1 MSGTASSRI
10 LIVDDEPALVTALC
24 RTLETQG
31 YSTFGAASGRLALD
45 LLRGA
50 AADSATRIEVLIT
63 DLKMPAMDG
72 LTLLRQAHAIDADLV
87 SIVMTGHGT
96 IDTAVEALKSGA
108 LDYLLKPFNLSVA
121 MPVLSRALAVRKLRV
136 ENAALLR
143 QVAHRTVELE
153 ESNRQLQAAN
163 RDLDAYNASVS
174 HDIRGHLNRVI
185 GFSELLSA
193 EQTGPLNP
201 RQKEFLDYISQGAVQ
216 LLRLTDDLLRFAR
229 LAQQPLR
236 KEPVAVRALVG
247 EIFAELRQGAP
258 GSNVELQ
265 LGPLPDAFADPP
277 LLRQVFVN
285 LISNAIKFSSRTPH
299 PLVSVAGAIQ
309 GGACTYSVRDNGVGF
324 DMLQADQLFDMF
336 HRLHNAA
343 EFDGTGIGLSIV
355 RRILERHGGSISVE
369 AAVGA
374 GANFKLSLPDNGL
387 RTSSPG

>member
-1 MSGTASSRI
+1 MSGTAISRI
-10 LIVDDEPALVTALC
+10 LIVDDEPALVAALC
-24 RTLETQG
+24 TTLQTQG
-31 YSTFGAASGRLALD
+31 YATIGAASGGQALD
-45 LLRGA
+45 LLRAA
-50 AADSATRIEVLIT
+50 AADSTTRIEVLIT
-63 DLKMPAMDG
+63 DLMMPAMDG
-72 LTLLRQAHAIDADLV
+72 LTLLRRAHAIDADLV

-96 IDTAVEALKSGA
+96 IDTAVAALKSGA

-143 QVAHRTVELE
+143 QIAHRTVELE

-193 EQTGPLNP
+193 ERTGPLNP
-201 RQKEFLDYISQGAVQ
+201 RQREFLEYISQGAVQ

-236 KEPVAVRALVG
+236 QERVAVGPLVS
-247 EIFAELRQGAP
+247 EIFAELSRGTS
-258 GSNVELQ
+258 GSHVELQ

-285 LISNAIKFSSRTPH
+285 LLSNAVKFSSRTAH
-299 PLVSVAGAIQ
+299 PLVRVAGEIQ
-309 GGACTYSVRDNGVGF
+309 GNACTYSVRDNGVGF
-324 DMLQADQLFDMF
+324 DMAQADLLFKMF
-336 HRLHNAA
+336 HRLHSAA

-355 RRILERHGGSISVE
+355 RRILERHGGSISFE

-374 GANFKLSLPDNGL
+374 GANFIMSLPDDA
-387 RTSSPG
+387 RSV

>member
-1 MSGTASSRI
+1 MSGTAIARI

-24 RTLETQG
+24 RILETKG
-31 YSTFGAASGRLALD
+31 YSTFGAASGDQALD

-63 DLKMPAMDG
+63 DLMMPVMDG

-96 IDTAVEALKSGA
+96 IDTAVAALKSGA

-121 MPVLSRALAVRKLRV
+121 IPVLSRALAVRKLRV

-143 QVAHRTVELE
+143 QIAHRTVELE

-163 RDLDAYNASVS
+163 RDLDAFNASVS

-185 GFSELLSA
+185 GFSELLNA

-236 KEPVAVRALVG
+236 KEPVAVGPLVG
-247 EIFAELRQGAP
+247 EIFAELLDGT
-258 GSNVELQ
+258 SCSSVELQ
-265 LGPLPDAFADPP
+265 VGPLPDAFADPP
-277 LLRQVFVN
+277 LLKQVFVN
-285 LISNAIKFSSRTPH
+285 LISNAIKFSSRMPH
-299 PLVSVAGAIQ
+299 PLVRIAGEIQ
-309 GGACTYSVRDNGVGF
+309 GGACIYSVRDNGVGF
-324 DMLQADQLFDMF
+324 DMLQADELFKMF
-336 HRLHNAA
+336 HRLQGAA

-374 GANFKLSLPDNGL
+374 GANFTLSLPGDEIPD
-387 RTSSPG
+387 RP

>member
-1 MSGTASSRI
+1 MSGTAISRI
-10 LIVDDEPALVTALC
+10 LIVDDAPTLVTALC
-24 RTLETQG
+24 RTLQTQG
-31 YSTFGAASGRLALD
+31 YSTVGAASGGQALD
-45 LLRGA
+45 LLRAA

-63 DLKMPAMDG
+63 DLMMPAMDG
-72 LTLLRQAHAIDADLV
+72 LTLIRQAHAIDADLV
-87 SIVMTGHGT
+87 SIVMTGRGT
-96 IDTAVEALKSGA
+96 IDSAVEALKSGA

-121 MPVLSRALAVRKLRV
+121 LPVLSRALAVRKLRV

-143 QVAHRTVELE
+143 QIAHRTVELE

-193 EQTGPLNP
+193 ERAGPLNP
-201 RQKEFLDYISQGAVQ
+201 KQREFLEYISQGAVQ
-216 LLRLTDDLLRFAR
+216 LLRLTGDLLRFAR

-236 KEPVAVRALVG
+236 KESVEVGPLVS
-247 EIFAELRQGAP
+247 EIFAELRQGSS

-299 PLVSVAGAIQ
+299 PLVRVAGEIQ
-309 GGACTYSVRDNGVGF
+309 GGVCTYSVRDNGVGF
-324 DMLQADQLFDMF
+324 DMLQAGQLFKMF
-336 HRLHNAA
+336 HRLHGTA

-355 RRILERHGGSISVE
+355 RRILERHGGSISFE

-374 GANFKLSLPDNGL
+374 GANFILSLPG
-387 RTSSPG
+387 GVK